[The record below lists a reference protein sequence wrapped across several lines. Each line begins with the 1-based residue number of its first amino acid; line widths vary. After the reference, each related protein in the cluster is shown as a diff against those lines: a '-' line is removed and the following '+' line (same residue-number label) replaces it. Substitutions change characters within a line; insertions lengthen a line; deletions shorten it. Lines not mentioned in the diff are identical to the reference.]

1 MDQRTLT
8 DAAEAASQALDARCV
23 GWLQAMATGD
33 EQALS
38 ALYDAT
44 LSKLFGVAISIVGDR
59 ALAEEVVTD
68 TYHAAWT
75 KAASFDRTIGKAM
88 TWLASICRNR
98 ALDMLRR
105 EASASRRHETAA
117 ALEVPADSDE
127 PDRLLTAMEDGNTVR
142 RLLSELPSDDRQL
155 VALAF
160 FRGYSH
166 QQIADV
172 TELPLGTVKSRMRR
186 ALAQLAHAAP
196 PDLSMG

>member
-1 MDQRTLT
+1 M
-8 DAAEAASQALDARCV
+8 
-23 GWLQAMATGD
+23 
-33 EQALS
+33 ALS
-38 ALYDAT
+38 
-44 LSKLFGVAISIVGDR
+44 VVGDR

-68 TYHAAWT
+68 AYHSAWT
-75 KAASFDRTIGKAM
+75 NAASYDSRLGRPV

-98 ALDMLRR
+98 ALDVLRR
-105 EASASRRHETAA
+105 EASASRRHEAAA
-117 ALEVPADSDE
+117 ALDVPEVPDE
-127 PDRLLTAMEDGNTVR
+127 PDQLLTTMEDGHTVR
-142 RLLSELPSDDRQL
+142 RLLSELPTDDRQL

-186 ALAQLAHAAP
+186 VLSQLAHAAP